1 MGWGENVM
9 PDRWDNSKRDRFERM
24 FRDEYGAVLAYAVMR
39 ADLDVAKDAAAQTFL
54 VAWRRLDEIP
64 IPPRAWLI
72 GVATRTLADSRRS
85 QRRQDALRSRLS
97 VVESVTAA
105 EVERP
110 ELATDREVVVAALDQ
125 LRVDDS
131 ELLRLVYWD
140 DLSCR
145 QAAESL
151 GCSVTAL
158 KVRLVRARRRF
169 QIAIEQLEGA
179 RSNGGARGNAPKAS
193 VPCVAV
199 PVSEEAP

>member
-1 MGWGENVM
+1 M
-9 PDRWDNSKRDRFERM
+9 PDRGDGSKQERIERM
-24 FRDEYGAVLAYAVMR
+24 FRDEYGAVLAYAAMR
-39 ADLDVAKDAAAQTFL
+39 ADLDVAKDTAAQTFL
-54 VAWRRLDEIP
+54 VAWRRLDEVP

-72 GVATRTLADSRRS
+72 GVARRALADSRRS
-85 QRRQDALRSRLS
+85 QNRQDALRSRLS
-97 VVESVTAA
+97 VVERVTAA
-105 EVERP
+105 ADGPER
-110 ELATDREVVVAALDQ
+110 AGDREVVLAALDQ

-169 QIAIEQLEGA
+169 QQAIQQLEGVP
-179 RSNGGARGNAPKAS
+179 SNCGASGNAPKAS
-193 VPCVAV
+193 VRHVRV